1 MRGIQISSAKPKITS
16 LITVYNSE
24 KYIKNAVRSIQNQN
38 ISDIEILIID
48 DSSKDNSLY
57 ILKQLK
63 KEDNRIKIIRNK
75 KNKGILYSKSLG
87 IIKAKGKYIMSLDSD
102 DYFINGE
109 LFFKCFKEAIE
120 NYIDIIEFSG
130 FASHFTKFNLYGT
143 LPGIPMYFKYKTH
156 NYYVRQPQLSKF
168 IYQKL
173 ENNKYKLI
181 DGYLTGKCIKT
192 YILKK
197 TIRIIGEKIYKQ
209 RMNFGDDRLINY
221 VLFKIAKTFK
231 FIRIFGYAY
240 NYNNISITHV
250 NNSYNNCHDELI
262 NIRNI
267 YKFTKFTNDTELA
280 AFEIFNR
287 YEKIIKPGLN
297 KNNSNYLN
305 CLIKQMLNDK
315 YISIFYKEKLI
326 NITNNLMII

>member
-1 MRGIQISSAKPKITS
+1 M
-16 LITVYNSE
+16 
-24 KYIKNAVRSIQNQN
+24 
-38 ISDIEILIID
+38 
-48 DSSKDNSLY
+48 
-57 ILKQLK
+57 
-63 KEDNRIKIIRNK
+63 
-75 KNKGILYSKSLG
+75 G
-87 IIKAKGKYIMSLDSD
+87 IIKAKGKYIISLDSD
-102 DYFINGE
+102 DYFINAE

-120 NYIDIIEFSG
+120 NYTDIIEFSG
-130 FASHFTKFNLYGT
+130 FVSHFNKFNLYGL

-173 ENNKYKLI
+173 ENYKYKLI
-181 DGYLTGKCIKT
+181 DGYLAGKCIKT

-197 TIRIIGEKIYKQ
+197 TIRIIGDKIYKQ

-221 VLFKIAKTFK
+221 VLFKIAKSFK
-231 FIRIFGYAY
+231 FIKIFGYAY

-250 NNSYNNCHDELI
+250 NNSYNNCHDELL
-262 NIRNI
+262 NIANI

-287 YEKIIKPGLN
+287 FEKIIKPGLN

-305 CLIKQMLNDK
+305 NLIKQMLNDK
-315 YISIFYKEKLI
+315 HISEFYKEKLI
-326 NITNNLMII
+326 MNTVYNTIQNKTVIMVAHRLSTVKNCDKIFVFNSGKLVEEGNHTELLQKKGFYYQLWSAQNDGIEAVSA